1 MHLLLRCQPPFAE
14 KKANFGSKNGLQILF
29 ALANREKNLFPLFY
43 FRLRKHLFIANN
55 WETFSSEISADFVQS
70 FHSQLLR
77 LHSFIG
83 KFNFFFGKWSNIFW
97 PCFSNFCWFRNFKGT
112 FFQSCQQI
120 RKKYHLE
127 SSLFQGSSL
136 LISKVFNGPI
146 W

>member
-77 LHSFIG
+77 LHLRLG

-97 PCFSNFCWFRNFKGT
+97 PCFWIFADLGT
-112 FFQSCQQI
+112 LRGHFFQSCQQI

>member
-55 WETFSSEISADFVQS
+55 WETFSWEI
-70 FHSQLLR
+70 
-77 LHSFIG
+77 
-83 KFNFFFGKWSNIFW
+83 
-97 PCFSNFCWFRNFKGT
+97 FCWLCAIISFSIAKITFIYRKIQFLFWKVVKHFLAMFADLVTLRGH